1 MQVIEVMILLVR
13 FIFLI
18 LITFTTIRQCFV
30 SEVKVM
36 VSVCLEKYC
45 YWLLGCSF
53 SFMRRFIDGGCK
65 YWFLCVVSVVKLYI
79 LFIKCN
85 NRC

>member
-1 MQVIEVMILLVR
+1 MQVIVVMILLVR

-36 VSVCLEKYC
+36 VSVCL
-45 YWLLGCSF
+45 
-53 SFMRRFIDGGCK
+53 
-65 YWFLCVVSVVKLYI
+65 
-79 LFIKCN
+79 
-85 NRC
+85 